1 MPLADGN
8 GSADE
13 AGDVRLVAAIFMV
26 PTNEERDE
34 HLRDVRPFLVSN
46 SLPVGSLA
54 CAGLNKF
61 VQLALRVRWAKTGRW
76 SLMPP

>member
-34 HLRDVRPFLVSN
+34 HLRDVRPFLVSRPLAVCAVALA
-46 SLPVGSLA
+46 SLT
-54 CAGLNKF
+54 
-61 VQLALRVRWAKTGRW
+61 LRLSGTARKE
-76 SLMPP
+76 